1 MIKSEIHNLMEKM
14 DNASKSIFE
23 SYDFATKNN
32 VEDKNI
38 KIEDLSRFSKE
49 SFKENRKFLNMVRRT
64 SVNLYIQELQI

>member
-49 SFKENRKFLNMVRRT
+49 SFKENRM
-64 SVNLYIQELQI
+64 S

>member
-1 MIKSEIHNLMEKM
+1 MEKM

-38 KIEDLSRFSKE
+38 KIEDLSRFSKK
-49 SFKENRKFLNMVRRT
+49 SFKENRKFLNKVRRT
-64 SVNLYIQELQI
+64 SVNL